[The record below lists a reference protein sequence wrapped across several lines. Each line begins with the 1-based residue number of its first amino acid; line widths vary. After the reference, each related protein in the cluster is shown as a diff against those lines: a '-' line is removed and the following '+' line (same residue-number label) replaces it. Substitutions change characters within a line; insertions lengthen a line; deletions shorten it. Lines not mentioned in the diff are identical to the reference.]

1 MKHYRFRRISDPHTH
16 YDSNGLAVKCYHHCK
31 SLLTDWKFF
40 IGVTIS
46 FPIEHFIWEKIWP
59 LTIVTKWLGL

>member
-1 MKHYRFRRISDPHTH
+1 MDKFHTH
-16 YDSNGLAVKCYHHCK
+16 TDEQGTLVKCYHGCR

-46 FPIEHFIWEKIWP
+46 FPIEHALWTRVPGFSD
-59 LTIVTKWLGL
+59 LAQYMGLIGGH